1 MERIPK
7 GKKFQFKALL
17 DDKQWVSKDNV
28 FGVGRE
34 EVETSVHF

>member
-28 FGVGRE
+28 FVVGGE